1 MKYPFYTY
9 IDETDSHVYWVAKS
23 RILKG
28 CIGQGDTESAAID
41 ELAINETN
49 WLETAREFGI
59 TIPTN
64 Q

>member
-23 RILKG
+23 SSLMG
-28 CIGQGDTESAAID
+28 GVGQGDIESDAIY
-41 ELAINETN
+41 ELAINERA
-49 WLETAREFGI
+49 WLEEAEKFGI
-59 TIPTN
+59 TVTDH